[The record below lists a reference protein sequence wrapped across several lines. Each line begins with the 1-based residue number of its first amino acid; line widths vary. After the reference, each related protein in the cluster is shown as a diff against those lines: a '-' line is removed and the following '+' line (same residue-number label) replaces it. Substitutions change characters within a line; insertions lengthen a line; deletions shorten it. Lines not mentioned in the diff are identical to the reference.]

1 MADPQSYR
9 PTNLPTDPGVY
20 RFFDAADKV
29 IYVGKAKNIKNRLN
43 SYFGNNLQTKTRRMV
58 HTAVRVDWTL
68 VKTEVEALQL
78 EFTWI
83 KQYNP
88 DFNVQFKDDKSY
100 PYLAI
105 DIKSKFPRLFISRAK
120 KIPGIKYFGPYS
132 HAWALRSTYETLMK
146 IYPIRT
152 CSESNFKTAQ
162 RTKRQCL
169 MGDIGKCAAP
179 CVDWISEDD
188 HKKLANDLISFLE
201 KSPEDI
207 AKRVEEEMQ
216 LASENEEFEKAA
228 RLRDQLSAINKAFES
243 TDRFLNEKIDADVL
257 AIHEDITHASL
268 SQFNIQQGR
277 ITGSRSW
284 IIDRANILEDESII
298 SAMIGKIYND
308 TTPPSEILVD
318 QLPTDSSDLMAWL
331 SAKRGKSVT
340 LSQPQRGEKVEI
352 VEMVKRNAHQ
362 ALIQYLSKRA
372 NDAAVSG
379 SALSQISDY
388 LELPELP
395 LRIECFD
402 ISNIQGTNMVASMVV
417 FEDGQAKKSDYR
429 RFSINDEAGFDDTR
443 AIHHVITRRFKRYLA
458 EKDIDNLQAEIDGA
472 AKPRFAYPPQLVIVD
487 GGKGQVNAAARAFD
501 ELGIKDVALVGL
513 AKRLEEVYLP
523 HTSDPI
529 IFPRHSEALYLF
541 QRIRDEAHRF
551 AITFHRSKR
560 SKMMLESLLDEIPGL
575 GEVRRKALLEVFGS
589 VTAIRKADL
598 PQLAAVPGIGEKMAE
613 IIVTTLSNTEKFESV
628 DTETGEFL
636 YQFTPKLKEISP
648 VLYEEHVNDVNGE
661 LMRLW
666 EKGFLDINLA
676 EDNPIVRLTPK
687 ALDESELA
695 RLTKEDRWGIEEI
708 KRLLKSQEL

>member
-9 PTNLPTDPGVY
+9 PSNLPTDPGVY
-20 RFFDAADKV
+20 RFFDAGDKV
-29 IYVGKAKNIKNRLN
+29 IYVGKAKNIKNRLS

-100 PYLAI
+100 PFLAI

-152 CSESNFKTAQ
+152 CSEANFKTAQ

-179 CVDWISEDD
+179 CVEWISEDD

-308 TTPPSEILVD
+308 SIPPSEILVD
-318 QLPTDSSDLMAWL
+318 QLPADSADLMAWL
-331 SAKRGKSVT
+331 SGKRGKSVT

-379 SALSQISDY
+379 SALTQIADY

-501 ELGIKDVALVGL
+501 ELGIKDVVLVGL

-613 IIVTTLSNTEKFESV
+613 IIVTTLSSTEKSEYL
-628 DTETGEFL
+628 DTETGE
-636 YQFTPKLKEISP
+636 I
-648 VLYEEHVNDVNGE
+648 
-661 LMRLW
+661 
-666 EKGFLDINLA
+666 LDA
-676 EDNPIVRLTPK
+676 
-687 ALDESELA
+687 
-695 RLTKEDRWGIEEI
+695 
-708 KRLLKSQEL
+708 

>member
-1 MADPQSYR
+1 VADPQSYR
-9 PTNLPTDPGVY
+9 PSNLPTDPGVY
-20 RFFDAADKV
+20 RFFDANEKV

-43 SYFGNNLQTKTRRMV
+43 SYFGSNLPTKTRRMV

-179 CVDWISEDD
+179 CVNWISEDD
-188 HKKLANDLISFLE
+188 HKKLANDLITFLE

-207 AKRVEEEMQ
+207 SKRVEEEMQ
-216 LASENEEFEKAA
+216 VAAENEEFEKAA

-243 TDRFLNEKIDADVL
+243 TDRFLNENIDADVL

-268 SQFNIQQGR
+268 SQFIIQKGR

-318 QLPTDSSDLMAWL
+318 LLPADSDDLMAWL
-331 SAKRGKSVT
+331 SNKRGKSVT

-379 SALSQISDY
+379 NALSQIAEY

-429 RFSINDEAGFDDTR
+429 RFSINDDAGFDDTR

-472 AKPRFAYPPQLVIVD
+472 GRPRFAYPPQLVIVD

-501 ELGIKDVALVGL
+501 ELGIKDVVLVGL

-523 HTSDPI
+523 HTSEPI
-529 IFPRHSEALYLF
+529 VFPRHSEALYLF

-589 VTAIRKADL
+589 VTALKKAEL
-598 PQLAAVPGIGEKMAE
+598 GQLAAVPGIGEKMAE
-613 IIVTTLSNTEKFESV
+613 IIFSTLSNAEKSEYV
-628 DTETGEFL
+628 DTQTGE
-636 YQFTPKLKEISP
+636 I
-648 VLYEEHVNDVNGE
+648 
-661 LMRLW
+661 
-666 EKGFLDINLA
+666 LDA
-676 EDNPIVRLTPK
+676 
-687 ALDESELA
+687 
-695 RLTKEDRWGIEEI
+695 
-708 KRLLKSQEL
+708 